1 MSAGVDTN
9 DTIYRPEGFPPRRD
23 PAYSPE
29 GVDLTQIRRLLALTP
44 AERLRELE
52 EFLADLDA
60 LRPEDGRCS
69 SAPS

>member
-1 MSAGVDTN
+1 MSASVDTN
-9 DTIYRPEGFPPRRD
+9 DTIFRPDGFPPRRD
-23 PAYSPE
+23 PAYSRE

-52 EFLADLDA
+52 EFLADVEA
-60 LRPEDGRCS
+60 LRPQDGRCS